1 MGNLRAIVDARAFG
15 QRTLLPR
22 LLVWSALVHLGR
34 GAFDRAK
41 AQLDEAWELSGA
53 ERSAS
58 GRPVNVHAA
67 VPAHVGRASW
77 YLATKQYARAL
88 KVGEE
93 GLALADRTG
102 YVAWAIHRLMP
113 LLVEASLWVQDW
125 ERAERYGHRLRETAQ
140 RLGHPLGLAW
150 ADASFALLQMLHGEK
165 TGAVTLLR
173 NAADALEAIPFA
185 EHAARL
191 RRKLADVYCDLG
203 DPDAAIVELRRVH
216 EVFARLRAGPA
227 LDDTR
232 EKLRALGARPPAR
245 TAAAGIGAMSGREIE
260 IAQLVAARKT
270 NKEIG
275 ETLGISSRTV
285 STHLSNVFRKAGVD
299 SRGALT
305 DLVRSGAFSVTAS

>member
-1 MGNLRAIVDARAFG
+1 MAA
-15 QRTLLPR
+15 
-22 LLVWSALVHLGR
+22 
-34 GAFDRAK
+34 
-41 AQLDEAWELSGA
+41 
-53 ERSAS
+53 SAS
-58 GRPVNVHAA
+58 KVTAICAACLWPGRSPSSVTPRSMARGIGPGSQPCWRGGRP
-67 VPAHVGRASW
+67 R
-77 YLATKQYARAL
+77 
-88 KVGEE
+88 
-93 GLALADRTG
+93 
-102 YVAWAIHRLMP
+102 
-113 LLVEASLWVQDW
+113 
-125 ERAERYGHRLRETAQ
+125 
-140 RLGHPLGLAW
+140 
-150 ADASFALLQMLHGEK
+150 LHGEK